1 MHSRLRPS
9 QRERRVLRM
18 RSVVQQLEPV
28 AVGVLHRVEHATYG
42 KRMGIVGVIDPVALH
57 EYAAIPL
64 MIEIFVEERLA
75 EFGKLGGS
83 LDCGEDGIGGIS
95 SGLRRLQCKC
105 DVYEDAIEIDAGP
118 RPELNRAHRDA
129 PLLR

>member
-1 MHSRLRPS
+1 MRKILDGTFLKVSRSLHSRLRPS

-28 AVGVLHRVEHATYG
+28 AVGVLHRVEHATHG

-83 LDCGEDGIGGIS
+83 LDCGVPSRI
-95 SGLRRLQCKC
+95 LRTFPT
-105 DVYEDAIEIDAGP
+105 AS
-118 RPELNRAHRDA
+118 
-129 PLLR
+129 

>member
-1 MHSRLRPS
+1 
-9 QRERRVLRM
+9 
-18 RSVVQQLEPV
+18 
-28 AVGVLHRVEHATYG
+28 
-42 KRMGIVGVIDPVALH
+42 MGIVGVIDPVALH

-95 SGLRRLQCKC
+95 SGF
-105 DVYEDAIEIDAGP
+105 AATSM
-118 RPELNRAHRDA
+118 
-129 PLLR
+129 

>member
-1 MHSRLRPS
+1 
-9 QRERRVLRM
+9 M

-28 AVGVLHRVEHATYG
+28 AVGVLHRVEHATHG